1 MRSRASRASTRFG
14 VGRRIGRVCSPLT
27 RIRDRASPSGLRES
41 PTCFEGGRRGTRGV
55 PTEKGKNVERRTRIV
70 LSIPWDDETEDHP
83 SGWGYDVLLN
93 RLDEVHVI
101 DFAEVEVETP
111 AGEVSE

>member
-1 MRSRASRASTRFG
+1 M
-14 VGRRIGRVCSPLT
+14 
-27 RIRDRASPSGLRES
+27 D
-41 PTCFEGGRRGTRGV
+41 
-55 PTEKGKNVERRTRIV
+55 RRTRIV